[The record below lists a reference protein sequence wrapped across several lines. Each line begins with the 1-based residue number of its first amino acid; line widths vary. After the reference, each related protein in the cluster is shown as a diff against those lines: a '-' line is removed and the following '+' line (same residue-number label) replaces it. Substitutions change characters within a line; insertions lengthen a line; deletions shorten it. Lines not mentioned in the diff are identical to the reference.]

1 MVKQTDHFFL
11 YLFENLNIMLKDL
24 VLKNRSYRRF
34 YQDHKISIKDLEELV
49 DLARLSASGR
59 NLQPLKYY
67 LSAGRITNEKV
78 FSTLA
83 WAGYLKNWTGPE
95 KGERPAGY
103 IVILGDTQLTKNYY
117 CDHGIASQSILL
129 GAVEKEL
136 GGCIFASIKREK
148 LKELLKIDDYFEVL
162 LVVAIGKPKEE
173 VLIEDV
179 VNDDI
184 KYYRDKNQIHHV
196 PKRAL
201 HEIIISNTS
210 N

>member
-1 MVKQTDHFFL
+1 
-11 YLFENLNIMLKDL
+11 MLKDL

-59 NLQPLKYY
+59 NLQALKYY
-67 LSAGRITNEKV
+67 LSADHITNEKV
-78 FSTLA
+78 FSTLV
-83 WAGYLKNWTGPE
+83 WAGYLKDWIGPE
-95 KGERPAGY
+95 EGERPAGY

-129 GAVEKEL
+129 GAVEKKL

-148 LKELLKIDDYFEVL
+148 LKELLNIEDHFEVL
-162 LVVAIGKPKEE
+162 LVIAIGKPKEE

-179 VNDDI
+179 VDDDI
-184 KYYRDKNQIHHV
+184 KYYRDKNQVHHV
-196 PKRAL
+196 PKRKL
-201 HEIIISNTS
+201 RDLIINK
-210 N
+210 NNKPQRR